1 MICNSCGGV
10 LGRDCFNPVECEWIT
25 RQMEREDYRQEIE
38 PLLKQ
43 ANDTILT
50 LQLANEQLQHEVELL
65 KEQIK

>member
-65 KEQIK
+65 KQQIK